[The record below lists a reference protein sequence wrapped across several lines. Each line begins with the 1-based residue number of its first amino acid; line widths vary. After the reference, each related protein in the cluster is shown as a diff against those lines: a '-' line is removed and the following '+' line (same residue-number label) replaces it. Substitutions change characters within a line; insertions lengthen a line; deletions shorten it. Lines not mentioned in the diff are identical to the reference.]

1 MLSVL
6 KRYRELLVVGF
17 LLLYPFA
24 TFLSRGGK
32 AREPNALDRGVITV
46 SSWIQSGLGFGVDGV
61 VGAWRGYV
69 ALRSVRTENVLLRQD
84 NARLLTEVHVLEE
97 ARAENRRLR
106 ELLSYAEGA
115 PGTEIAARVVGVNPV
130 STLLSLRIDRGVD
143 HGVQRNMPVVTA
155 DGVVGHVERVTARYA
170 DVVLL
175 RDRNTVVGI
184 RVQRSRARAN
194 AVGAGRDLSLRLENA
209 LRTEDLQEGD
219 VVITSGTDG
228 IYPPGLVVG
237 TLTEVQRN
245 DFGMFQSGE
254 IVPAVDT
261 ARVEEV
267 LVLATPAQGAAMVPG
282 GAP

>member
-32 AREPNALDRGVITV
+32 AREPNALDRGVITL

-69 ALRSVRTENVLLRQD
+69 SLRSVRTENMLLRQQ
-84 NARLLTEVHVLEE
+84 NARLLTEVHALEE
-97 ARAENRRLR
+97 ARGENQRLR
-106 ELLSYAEGA
+106 GLLSYAEA
-115 PGTEIAARVVGVNPV
+115 TPGTEIAARVIGVNPV
-130 STLLSLRIDRGVD
+130 STLLSLRIDRGAD
-143 HGVQRNMPVVTA
+143 HGVAKNMPVVTA
-155 DGVVGHVERVTARYA
+155 DGVVGHVERVTSGYA

-194 AVGAGRDLSLRLENA
+194 AVGAGKDLALRLDNA
-209 LRTEDLQEGD
+209 LRTEDLQDGD

-237 TLTEVQRN
+237 TLSKVQRN
-245 DFGMFQSGE
+245 DFGMFQAGE
-254 IVPAVDT
+254 IQPAVDT
-261 ARVEEV
+261 SRLEEV
-267 LVLATPAQGAAMVPG
+267 LVLATPQEASAQPG

>member
-32 AREPNALDRGVITV
+32 AREPNALDRGVLTV
-46 SSWIQSGLGFGVDGV
+46 SSWIQSALGFGVDGA
-61 VGAWRGYV
+61 VGAWQGYV
-69 ALRSVRTENVLLRQD
+69 ALRSVRTENLLLRQQ
-84 NARLLTEVHVLEE
+84 NARLLTQVHALEE
-97 ARAENRRLR
+97 ASLENERLR
-106 ELLSYAEGA
+106 KLLSYAEA
-115 PGTEIAARVVGVNPV
+115 TPGTEIAARVVGVNPV
-130 STLLSLRIDRGVD
+130 STLLSLRIDRGAD

-155 DGVVGHVERVTARYA
+155 DGVVGHVERVTAGYA

-194 AVGAGRDLSLRLENA
+194 AVGAGKDLALRLDNA
-209 LRTEDLQEGD
+209 LRTEDLEEGD

-237 TLTEVQRN
+237 TLSRVQRN
-245 DFGMFQSGE
+245 DFGMFQEGE

-261 ARVEEV
+261 ARLEEV
-267 LVLATPAQGAAMVPG
+267 LVLADGLDAAALPG

>member
-32 AREPNALDRGVITV
+32 GREPNALDRSVITV
-46 SSWIQSGLGFGVDGV
+46 SSWIQSGLGFGVEGLAS
-61 VGAWRGYV
+61 GWHGYV
-69 ALRSVRTENVLLRQD
+69 ALRSVRTENMLLRQD
-84 NARLLTEVHVLEE
+84 NARLLTEVHALEE
-97 ARAENRRLR
+97 TRAENVRLR
-106 ELLSYAEGA
+106 ALLSYAQSA
-115 PGTEIAARVVGVNPV
+115 PGEEIAARVIGVNPV
-130 STLLSLRIDRGVD
+130 STLLSLRIDRGLD
-143 HGVQRNMPVVTA
+143 HGVEKQLPVVTSE
-155 DGVVGHVERVTARYA
+155 GVVGHVERVTASYA

-194 AVGAGRDLSLRLENA
+194 AVGAGRELALRLENA
-209 LRTEDLQEGD
+209 LRTEDLQDGD

-237 TLTEVQRN
+237 TLSGVKRN

-254 IVPAVDT
+254 ILPAVDT
-261 ARVEEV
+261 MRVEEV
-267 LVLATPAQGAAMVPG
+267 LVLKVDPAGAPPSPG